1 MNTSQSSQAKQ
12 HTEAQTIPQSEPK
25 PDICDDV
32 SELSAPQSDVE
43 PETTATA
50 ARIQSKK
57 AGAARGKRSY
67 NTVDP
72 AKRSQLI
79 HLVHTEQK
87 TIKEAANRLKINYS
101 TAKHIIKSKKPVEMP
116 APAEAAPAQEATA
129 QSLAEKQPP
138 RIDIQTLE
146 RKIKAF
152 AEPAPSLL
160 SSSLA
165 GGPHKTFNSSLLSA
179 SVSLGQSISLSHQIS
194 SSVASNPFKNDVPS
208 RATSTVPHISIPPA
222 LPSSTGPT

>member
-116 APAEAAPAQEATA
+116 ASAEAAPAQEATA
-129 QSLAEKQPP
+129 QSLA
-138 RIDIQTLE
+138 
-146 RKIKAF
+146 
-152 AEPAPSLL
+152 
-160 SSSLA
+160 
-165 GGPHKTFNSSLLSA
+165 
-179 SVSLGQSISLSHQIS
+179 
-194 SSVASNPFKNDVPS
+194 
-208 RATSTVPHISIPPA
+208 
-222 LPSSTGPT
+222 